1 MGRTADGAVDTI
13 SETTRNSAVAPTHGM
28 GSQGG
33 QRGSLC
39 TRSLVSRCPSNHGQS
54 LSPSTDGTRFN
65 VQDIH
70 CVKIWCSINTPRTT
84 RHAPTD
90 RRSQF
95 PTPRRIPFHVP
106 SRRHIPSHSVHTQI
120 APWIRRWHAIM
131 AVHGAIIQ
139 KTKSVGTPFAA
150 G

>member
-1 MGRTADGAVDTI
+1 MGRTADGAVDT
-13 SETTRNSAVAPTHGM
+13 APSRPHTAWGHK
-28 GSQGG
+28 GG

-90 RRSQF
+90 RRSLF

-139 KTKSVGTPFAA
+139 KTKA
-150 G
+150 